1 MTRLLPRRAF
11 TAAAIAAA
19 VLATLPAPSHA
30 QSYPDKP
37 IRMLVPFG
45 AGGITDVVA
54 RTFAEQLGRELGQT
68 VIVDNRPGAGGNIA
82 AEALKRSAPDGYTLM
97 LTTMGLVAANP
108 HTYASLRFDPLT
120 DFTYISSVA
129 ETPHAIVIGP
139 AVRANTLGELVTLSK
154 TKPQALSYGT
164 AGYGSSPFQGMKLVE
179 AATGASFLH
188 VPFKS
193 GSESVTNVMSGQV
206 SMTLE
211 ALPVVLP
218 QVQGGKLKA
227 LAIAAPK
234 RHASA
239 PDLKTTAELG
249 FPGIRSSSVSG
260 LVGPAGLP
268 AEVVAKL
275 NAAARKAVTNTEL
288 KAKLFVQGTEATG
301 STPEQFLQNVKA
313 EHAKWGKLLA
323 GSPKI

>member
-1 MTRLLPRRAF
+1 MTQTLTRRAF
-11 TAAAIAAA
+11 TCLLAATGALGA
-19 VLATLPAPSHA
+19 VPALAD
-30 QSYPDKP
+30 YPDKP

-54 RTFAEQLGRELGQT
+54 RAFADQLGRELKQS

-82 AEALKRSAPDGYTLM
+82 AEQLKRSAPDGYTLM
-97 LTTMGLVAANP
+97 LTTMGLVAVNP
-108 HTYASLRFDPLT
+108 HTYSSLRFDPLA
-120 DFTYISSVA
+120 DFTYISTVA
-129 ETPHAIVIGP
+129 DTPHAIVVGGSVP
-139 AVRANTLGELVTLSK
+139 AGSLGDLVTLARQ
-154 TKPQALSYGT
+154 KPQALSYGT
-164 AGYGSSPFQGMKLVE
+164 AGYGSSPYQGLKLME
-179 AATGASFLH
+179 SSTGASFLH

-193 GSESVTNVMSGQV
+193 GSESVTNIMSGQV

-218 QVQGGKLKA
+218 HTASGKLKV

-249 FPGIRSSSVSG
+249 YPGIRSSSVSG
-260 LVGPAGLP
+260 LIAPAGLP
-268 AEVVAKL
+268 AEQVAKL
-275 NAAARKAVTNTEL
+275 NAAARKALNSTEL
-288 KAKLFVQGTEATG
+288 KAKLFVQGSDATG
-301 STPEQFLQNVKA
+301 STPEQFVKQVQA

-323 GSPKI
+323 GSPRI